1 MNVSEKFYLWSSS
14 RTVRDEA
21 YRIIFQ
27 AETRSGKLFD
37 LALIVVILS
46 SVTVVMLDSVPYIAD
61 KYHGVLR
68 IAEWIFTLLFTV
80 EYGARLWCVASK
92 KRYARSFFGLIDLFA
107 VIPTYLSVLIPGG
120 EVLAVV
126 RILRVLRVFRILKL
140 VQYMGGADVLLDTLK
155 ASRFKIIVFLITVMS
170 IVVIVGSTIYL
181 VEGPEN
187 GFTSIPRGLYWSIVT
202 LTTVG
207 YGDVT
212 PQTALGQIL
221 ASFLMVTGYALIAV
235 PTGLFSAEFVQQ
247 NAYRRQKSNMASQK
261 CPTCGTLEVEPDSQA
276 NYCRYCGQ
284 KLT

>member
-1 MNVSEKFYLWSSS
+1 MSFLTRFDFRGSARPS
-14 RTVRDEA
+14 REEV

-27 AETRSGKLFD
+27 AETRAGKLFD
-37 LALIVVILS
+37 VVLILAILS
-46 SVTVVMLDSVPYIAD
+46 SVTVVMLDSVPEIAER
-61 KYHGVLR
+61 YHTLLR
-68 IAEWIFTLLFTV
+68 IAEWIFTILFTI
-80 EYGARLWCVASK
+80 EYSARLWCVASK
-92 KRYARSFFGLIDLFA
+92 KKYALSFFGLIDLFA

-140 VQYMGGADVLLDTLK
+140 VQYIGEAEVLVATLK
-155 ASRFKIIVFLITVMS
+155 ASRFKIAVFLIAVMS
-170 IVVIVGSTIYL
+170 IAVIIGSMIYL
-181 VEGPEN
+181 IEGPEN

-212 PQTALGQIL
+212 PQTAFGQAL
-221 ASFLMVTGYALIAV
+221 AAMLMVLGYALIAV

-247 NAYRRQKSNMASQK
+247 NAAHKQRPNAPVQS
-261 CPTCGTLEVEPDSQA
+261 CPGCGSLEKDPQA
-276 NYCRYCGQ
+276 GYCRYCGQ

>member
-1 MNVSEKFYLWSSS
+1 MSLLTRFDFRGSARPNREEV
-14 RTVRDEA
+14 

-27 AETRSGKLFD
+27 ADTPAGKLFD
-37 LALIVVILS
+37 IALILAILS
-46 SVTVVMLDSVPYIAD
+46 SVTVVMLDSVPEIAGR
-61 KYHGVLR
+61 YHLLLR
-68 IAEWIFTLLFTV
+68 IAEWIFTVLFTI
-80 EYGARLWCVASK
+80 EYGARLWCVVSK
-92 KRYARSFFGLIDLFA
+92 KKYALSFFGLIDLFA

-140 VQYMGGADVLLDTLK
+140 VQYMGEADVLVATLK
-155 ASRFKIIVFLITVMS
+155 ASRFKIAVFLITVMS
-170 IVVIVGSTIYL
+170 IVVVIGSIIYL
-181 VEGPEN
+181 IEGPEN

-212 PQTALGQIL
+212 PQTAFGQAL
-221 ASFLMVTGYALIAV
+221 AAMLMVLGYALIAV

-247 NAYRRQKSNMASQK
+247 NVSHRQRLHAPVQS
-261 CPTCGTLEVEPDSQA
+261 CPGCGSLEKDPQA
-276 NYCRYCGQ
+276 GYCRYCGQ